1 MPLLCFLRGS
11 ARGGRDRGRVD
22 LSYRFPGV
30 RRAKAP
36 DGRFAAQVSRQ
47 VGSATGAAPGSAT
60 LDDVAHV
67 AVVGGGISGLAA
79 AYYLRAGGV
88 DVTVLDKAPAV
99 GGLLRV
105 SSVAGLPVDEG
116 AESLLN
122 RRPEAVDLVREVGLG
137 GDIVYPSEAPAAVWS
152 RGRLHRLP
160 PGTVMGVPSDPDALG
175 GLLEAGELERVAAD
189 RALPGMPLTGD
200 VPVGRLV
207 AERLGPAVA
216 ERLVEPLVGGV
227 YAGHADELSLRA
239 TVPALAAAA
248 EKEQSLLDAAASVQ
262 AAAPPSDVPVFAG
275 IRGGVGRLAHA
286 VAAASRATVRTG
298 TTVRALHLANGWQLE
313 TGPAPRPE
321 HVAADAVVVA
331 VPPAPAAGLLS
342 GVAPVAAA
350 ELGRVEQASVAVV
363 TLVLPAT
370 AFPRPPEFSGFLVPP
385 VEGRTVKAVTFSSVK
400 WPWLAE
406 LAGGPVVLRASVGR
420 HREVADLQR
429 TDDDLVRAVLGD
441 LRDMLGVTSDPVDAR
456 VSRWGG
462 ALPQYAVG
470 HTERMARVREAVDDT
485 PGLAVCGATYDGV
498 GVAACVAGARR
509 AATRVLDAVG

>member
-1 MPLLCFLRGS
+1 M
-11 ARGGRDRGRVD
+11 
-22 LSYRFPGV
+22 
-30 RRAKAP
+30 
-36 DGRFAAQVSRQ
+36 
-47 VGSATGAAPGSAT
+47 
-60 LDDVAHV
+60 AHV

-99 GGLLRV
+99 GGVLRV

-122 RRPEAVDLVREVGLG
+122 RRPEAVDLAREVGLG
-137 GDIVYPSEAPAAVWS
+137 DDIGYPSEAPAAVWS

-160 PGTVMGVPSDPDALG
+160 PGTVMGVPSDPDALD
-175 GLLEAGELERVAAD
+175 GLLDPSELERVAAD
-189 RALPGMPLTGD
+189 RTLPGMPLTGD

-248 EKEQSLLDAAASVQ
+248 EKENSLLDAAASVQ
-262 AAAPPSDVPVFAG
+262 AAAPPSDVPAFAG
-275 IRGGVGRLAHA
+275 IRGGVGRLPAA
-286 VAAASRATVRTG
+286 VAAASGASVHTG
-298 TTVRALHLANGWQLE
+298 VTVRALDRQRRWRLE
-313 TGPAPRPE
+313 TGPAPWPE
-321 HVAADAVVVA
+321 HVEADGVVVA
-331 VPPAPAAGLLS
+331 VPPAPAARLLS

-363 TLVLPAT
+363 TLVLPA
-370 AFPRPPEFSGFLVPP
+370 AGFPRPPELSGFLVPP
-385 VEGRTVKAVTFSSVK
+385 AEGRTVKAVTFSSVK

-406 LAGGPVVLRASVGR
+406 LAGGLVVLRASVGR

-429 TDDDLVRAVLGD
+429 ADGDLVSAVLHD
-441 LRDMLGVTSDPVDAR
+441 LRDMLGVAADPVDAR

-470 HTERMARVREAVDDT
+470 HAERMARVLDDVAAT

-498 GVAACVAGARR
+498 GVAACVAGAQR
-509 AATRVLDAVG
+509 AARRVLDALA